1 MGQRFADISFVSTGC
16 APRAKNVVFA
26 GCAGRAPRAPRRPRR
41 PMCGRDIARPHRREV
56 PRLTPPGIARIPAM
70 SHRSDA
76 RKFAMSELSKPE
88 GHAYG
93 RRAQQSDKIL
103 TEVGPGTPMGELM
116 RRYWHPVALSREV
129 SDLPRKVRILG
140 EDLIVFRDRRG
151 RAGLLYP
158 RCMHRGTSLFYGKV
172 EDEGIRCCYH
182 GWLFDT
188 QGRCLDQ
195 PCEPDRGRHRDQA
208 RQPWYPVEEKY
219 GLVFAYLGPPARKP
233 VLPSYDVLED
243 LRPDEQLF
251 SLLGGFGS
259 TGDMSLDVVPNSW
272 LHMNDNV
279 MDPFHVH
286 VLHSTFTGA
295 QFAPGF
301 LVMPTV
307 DFFYADHGVCYS
319 AYRKLDDGREM
330 KRISTW
336 LLPTIMSVPDISLEH
351 GPSNMMSWVVPC
363 DDGSYRQAMVMKM
376 PKTFPSREGMGILL
390 GGKRWGEMTEEEHQ
404 RTPGDYEAQAGQ
416 GTISLHS
423 EEHLVTSDRGIIMQ
437 RKLLKQQCELVASG
451 GDPLGVAFEQEKAL
465 VTVRSG
471 NFYEQRAA
479 VG

>member
-1 MGQRFADISFVSTGC
+1 
-16 APRAKNVVFA
+16 
-26 GCAGRAPRAPRRPRR
+26 
-41 PMCGRDIARPHRREV
+41 
-56 PRLTPPGIARIPAM
+56 M
-70 SHRSDA
+70 SDVD
-76 RKFAMSELSKPE
+76 SKPE
-88 GHAYG
+88 GYAYG
-93 RRAQQSDKIL
+93 RRAQHSNKLL
-103 TEVGPGTPMGELM
+103 TEVGPGTQMGGLM
-116 RRYWHPVALSREV
+116 RRYWHPVAVSSEV
-129 SDLPRKVRILG
+129 TDLPRKVKILG

-151 RAGLLYP
+151 RPGLLYP
-158 RCMHRGTSLFYGKV
+158 RCMHRGTSLLYGKI

-188 QGRCLDQ
+188 QGHCLDQ

-219 GLVFAYLGPPARKP
+219 GFIFAYLGPPARKP
-233 VLPSYDVLED
+233 VLPRYDILED
-243 LRPDEQLF
+243 LRPNERLLC
-251 SLLGGFGS
+251 LLGGFGS
-259 TGDMSLDVVPNSW
+259 TGDPSLEVVPYSW

-286 VLHSTFTGA
+286 VLHSTFSGV

-301 LVMPTV
+301 LVLPEV

-336 LLPTIMSVPDISLEH
+336 LLPSIMSVPDISLEH
-351 GPSNMMSWVVPC
+351 GRSTMMSWVVPC
-363 DDGSYRQAMVMKM
+363 DDSSYRQAMVMKV
-376 PKTFPSREGMGILL
+376 PQSLGGRQGITL
-390 GGKRWGEMTEEEHQ
+390 GGKSWGQMTQEEHQ

-416 GTISLHS
+416 GPISLHS

-437 RKLLKQQCELVASG
+437 RKLLRQQCEVVAGG
-451 GDPLGVAFEQEKAL
+451 GDPLGVAFEPDKAL
-465 VTVRSG
+465 VHVRSG
-471 NFYEQRAA
+471 NFYEQQAA